1 MKESLRASLRR
12 LFTNMWNVPN
22 VLTILRVLL
31 IPVFVIL
38 FFSGETPEEV
48 QTYRYWS
55 LGVFLLASFTDML
68 DGKIARKYNLIT
80 DFGKLFDPLA
90 DKLMVCTALICQG
103 VAGVFPWIAIGIVM
117 GKELVMVLGGAAML
131 KRGVVVYSNLWGK
144 AAQVCF
150 IVALTLAF
158 FGQVWES
165 IGVRIDLIILWITV
179 ALTLG
184 AMVQYA
190 ASAIKQL
197 KPSQTHNGN

>member
-1 MKESLRASLRR
+1 
-12 LFTNMWNVPN
+12 MWNVPN
-22 VLTILRVLL
+22 VLTILRILL
-31 IPVFVIL
+31 IPVFVVL
-38 FFSGETPEEV
+38 FFSGETSEEV

-103 VAGVFPWIAIGIVM
+103 VAGVFPWIAIIIVM
-117 GKELVMVLGGAAML
+117 AKELIMVLGGATML
-131 KRGVVVYSNLWGK
+131 KRGIVVYSNLWGK

-150 IVALTLAF
+150 IVSLTLAF

-165 IGVRIDLIILWITV
+165 IGIRVDLIILWITV
-179 ALTLG
+179 ALALI

-197 KPSQTHNGN
+197 KPDSSK

>member
-1 MKESLRASLRR
+1 MKESLRTSLRR

-38 FFSGETPEEV
+38 FFSGKAPEEI

-103 VAGVFPWIAIGIVM
+103 IAGVFPWIAIGIVM
-117 GKELVMVLGGAAML
+117 GKELIMVLGGAAML

-165 IGVRIDLIILWITV
+165 VGVRVDLIILWITV
-179 ALTLG
+179 VLTLA
-184 AMVQYA
+184 AMIQYA

-197 KPSQTHNGN
+197 KPDPSK

>member
-1 MKESLRASLRR
+1 
-12 LFTNMWNVPN
+12 MWNVPN

-103 VAGVFPWIAIGIVM
+103 VAGVFPWIAIIIVM

-179 ALTLG
+179 ALTLV

-197 KPSQTHNGN
+197 KPGQTHNGN

>member
-1 MKESLRASLRR
+1 MKESLRTSLRR

-22 VLTILRVLL
+22 VLTILRILL

-103 VAGVFPWIAIGIVM
+103 IAGVFPWIAIGIVM

-179 ALTLG
+179 ALTLA

-197 KPSQTHNGN
+197 KPDPSK

>member
-1 MKESLRASLRR
+1 MKESLRVSLRK
-12 LFTNMWNVPN
+12 LFTNMWNLPN
-22 VLTILRVLL
+22 ALTILRILL

-38 FFSGETPEEV
+38 FFSGNTPEEIAV
-48 QTYRYWS
+48 YRYWS

-103 VAGVFPWIAIGIVM
+103 VAGVFPWIAIIIVM
-117 GKELVMVLGGAAML
+117 AKELIMVLGGAAML

-165 IGVRIDLIILWITV
+165 IGVRVDLIILWITV
-179 ALTLG
+179 ALALI

-197 KPSQTHNGN
+197 KPDSSK

>member
-1 MKESLRASLRR
+1 MKESLRSSLRK
-12 LFTNMWNVPN
+12 LFTGMWNVPN
-22 VLTILRVLL
+22 ALTILRILL
-31 IPVFVIL
+31 IPVFAVL
-38 FFSGETPEEV
+38 FFSGSGPEETAV
-48 QTYRYWS
+48 FRLWS
-55 LGVFLLASFTDML
+55 LGVFLLASLTDML

-103 VAGVFPWIAIGIVM
+103 IAGVFPWVAILIVM
-117 GKELVMVLGGAAML
+117 AKELVMVLGGTVML

-150 IVALTLAF
+150 IIALTLAF
-158 FGQVWES
+158 FVRVWEN

-179 ALTLG
+179 VLALA

-190 ASAIKQL
+190 VSAIRQL
-197 KPSQTHNGN
+197 QSKHGSD